1 GLWDRLQQAVPAAGF
16 GLDQHVEALQGVYH
30 RANLAGPMGFAQPVP
45 LAERLRFLRV
55 QQDSAHTKLLPP
67 GGPR

>member
-1 GLWDRLQQAVPAAGF
+1 MASAQERQTATGAPPRKP
-16 GLDQHVEALQGVYH
+16 
-30 RANLAGPMGFAQPVP
+30 FAPPVP

-55 QQDSAHTKLLPP
+55 QQDSAHTRLLPP